1 MSFALLTASCKLKAE
16 QKSLTSH
23 FEMVDIQIADNQFSD
38 AVKQLKKIEKQAYDV
53 WSYIG
58 IYKRYAQIGED
69 KLAER
74 LLKKALKKNS
84 RSQELKA
91 IYATLLLR
99 QNRLDEAKK
108 MAEDLHGTKY
118 GSVYSEVILKQAMK
132 GEAADFYKDPKYY
145 SIYYDAYRG
154 SLNPIWIRNCAIF
167 KLKEGLFDTASSL
180 LPQSFADADD
190 AYFWALVLYDAGK
203 YYEAISALEASRSY
217 LLDYSRSRKTSEIK
231 QIALESDAY
240 MAVSEMEAAEAKRQ
254 EIICQIDNFERLAA
268 EDDALLS
275 VIVVNSAVWAK
286 NQYDDDSCADLL
298 FYSVNRWPDNVAALI
313 LYSDFAYESNLE
325 REESMEIRNLR
336 QNGISS
342 VSMEKYDNRRKI
354 PMSDAVYRLDQ
365 ALERT
370 KDPYLSIVRL
380 DLKYKTDP
388 SFTVKEKTADLWLQ
402 MENNYTEEEKYQML
416 LVQYVLSF
424 LLKTNQKEDA
434 RELFTK
440 YISTAYGFNPKE
452 NFWSQVGKNISQ
464 MDERTAEFAAWFAT
478 DEEKFAE
485 ALRIY
490 EYCVYESGGILY
502 EGIVSPLVSTVSC
515 MNLADIYFSTGKK
528 DKALD
533 LYGRAAGRE
542 SKNYLRSDVFYRI
555 ANIYAATGDKKNALR
570 SAEYAIL
577 LYPDNARASLL
588 KEKLSQ

>member
-1 MSFALLTASCKLKAE
+1 
-16 QKSLTSH
+16 
-23 FEMVDIQIADNQFSD
+23 MVDIQIAENQFSD

-53 WSYIG
+53 WSFIG

-69 KLAER
+69 KLAEK

-84 RSQELKA
+84 RSPELKA
-91 IYATLLLR
+91 IYATFLLR

-108 MAEDLHGTKY
+108 LAEDLHGTKY
-118 GSVYSEVILKQAMK
+118 GSIYSEVVLKQAMK
-132 GEAADFYKDPKYY
+132 GETSDFYKDPKYY
-145 SIYYDAYRG
+145 SIYYDAYRT

-167 KLKEGLFDTASSL
+167 NLKEGRFDSAASL
-180 LPQSFADADD
+180 LPGSFSDADD
-190 AYFWALVLYDAGK
+190 AYFWALVLFDAGK
-203 YYEAISALEASRSY
+203 YYEAIDALEFSRSY
-217 LLDYSRSRKTSEIK
+217 LADYSITDGRKAYRTSQIK

-240 MAVSEMEAAEAKRQ
+240 MVVSEMEAAEAKRQ
-254 EIICQIDNFERLAA
+254 ELICQIDNYNKLSA
-268 EDDALLS
+268 EDENLLS
-275 VIVVNSAVWAK
+275 IIVVNSAVWAK

-313 LYSDFAYESNLE
+313 LYSDFAYNSNLE

-354 PMSDAVYRLDQ
+354 PMSDAVYRLEQ
-365 ALERT
+365 AMERT
-370 KDPYLSIVRL
+370 KDPYLAITRL
-380 DLKYKTDP
+380 DLKYKTDN
-388 SFTVKEKTADLWLQ
+388 SFTVKEKTADLWIQ

-424 LLKTNQKEDA
+424 LLKTNQKDDA

-440 YISTAYGFNPKE
+440 YVSTAYGFNAKE
-452 NFWSQVGKNISQ
+452 DFWTQVGKNISL

-478 DEEKFAE
+478 DEKKFDE

-528 DKALD
+528 EKALD
-533 LYGRAAGRE
+533 LYGKAAGRE

-555 ANIYAATGDKKNALR
+555 ANIYSAAGDIKNALR
-570 SAEYAIL
+570 SVEYAIL
-577 LYPDNARASLL
+577 LYPDNARAALL

>member
-1 MSFALLTASCKLKAE
+1 
-16 QKSLTSH
+16 
-23 FEMVDIQIADNQFSD
+23 MVDIQIADNQFAD

-69 KLAER
+69 KLAEK

-99 QNRLDEAKK
+99 QNKLDEAKK

-118 GSVYSEVILKQAMK
+118 GSIYSEVVLKQAIQ
-132 GEAADFYKDPKYY
+132 GEPADFYKDQKYY

-180 LPQSFADADD
+180 LPKAFADADD

-203 YYEAISALEASRSY
+203 YYESINALEASRSY
-217 LLDYSRSRKTSEIK
+217 LTDYSINGGKRAYRTSEIK

-240 MAVSEMEAAEAKRQ
+240 MAVSEMESAEAKRQ
-254 EIICQIDNFERLAA
+254 VLICQLDNFNRLSS
-268 EDDALLS
+268 EDESLLS
-275 VIVVNSAVWAK
+275 VIVINSAVWAK

-313 LYSDFAYESNLE
+313 LYSDFAYNSNLE
-325 REESMEIRNLR
+325 REETMEVRNLR

-354 PMSDAVYRLDQ
+354 PLSDAVYRLEQ
-365 ALERT
+365 AMERT

-380 DLKYKTDP
+380 DLKYKTDS

-416 LVQYVLSF
+416 LVQYMLSF
-424 LLKTNQKEDA
+424 LLKTNQKDDA

-440 YISTAYGFNPKE
+440 YVSTTYGFNAKE
-452 NFWSQVGKNISQ
+452 DFWSQVGKNVSS

-478 DEEKFAE
+478 DEKKFDE

-533 LYGRAAGRE
+533 LYGKAAGRE

-555 ANIYAATGDKKNALR
+555 ANIYAASGDKKNALR

-588 KEKLSQ
+588 KEKLASN

>member
-1 MSFALLTASCKLKAE
+1 
-16 QKSLTSH
+16 
-23 FEMVDIQIADNQFSD
+23 MVDIQIADNQFSD

-58 IYKRYAQIGED
+58 IYKRYAQIGEN
-69 KLAER
+69 KLAEK

-84 RSQELKA
+84 RNPELKA

-99 QNRLDEAKK
+99 QNRLEEAKK

-118 GSVYSEVILKQAMK
+118 GSIYSEVVLKEAMS
-132 GEAADFYKDPKYY
+132 GQTADFYKDPKYY

-167 KLKEGLFDTASSL
+167 NLKEGRFDSASSL
-180 LPQSFADADD
+180 LPASFADADD
-190 AYFWALVLYDAGK
+190 AYFWALVLFDAGK
-203 YYEAISALEASRSY
+203 YYEAISALDVSSSY
-217 LLDYSRSRKTSEIK
+217 LTDYSAGTSRRAIRTSKIK
-231 QIALESDAY
+231 QVALESDAY
-240 MAVSEMEAAEAKRQ
+240 MAVAEIEAAEAKRQ
-254 EIICQIDNFERLAA
+254 EIICQIDNLDKLTG
-268 EDDALLS
+268 EDEKLLS
-275 VIVVNSAVWAK
+275 IIVINSAVWAK

-298 FYSVNRWPDNVAALI
+298 FYSVNRWPDNVSALI
-313 LYSDFAYESNLE
+313 LYSDFAYNSNLE

-354 PMSDAVYRLDQ
+354 PLSDAIYRLEQ
-365 ALERT
+365 AMERT
-370 KDPYLSIVRL
+370 KDPYLAIVRL
-380 DLKYKTDP
+380 DLKYKADA
-388 SFTVKEKTADLWLQ
+388 SFTIKEKTADLWLQ

-424 LLKTNQKEDA
+424 LLKTNQLEDA
-434 RELFTK
+434 KELFTK
-440 YISTAYGFNPKE
+440 YISTAY
-452 NFWSQVGKNISQ
+452 NFTSKDDFWTQVGKSLSV

-478 DEEKFAE
+478 NEEKYDE

-490 EYCVYESGGILY
+490 EYCVYESAGILY

-533 LYGRAAGRE
+533 LYGKAAGRE

-555 ANIYAATGDKKNALR
+555 ANIYAASGDKKNALR

-588 KEKLSQ
+588 KEKLQ

>member
-1 MSFALLTASCKLKAE
+1 
-16 QKSLTSH
+16 
-23 FEMVDIQIADNQFSD
+23 MVDIQIAENQFSD

-53 WSYIG
+53 WSFIG

-69 KLAER
+69 KLAEK

-84 RSQELKA
+84 RSPELKA
-91 IYATLLLR
+91 IYATFLLR

-108 MAEDLHGTKY
+108 LAEDLHGTKY
-118 GSVYSEVILKQAMK
+118 GSIYSEVVLKQAMK
-132 GEAADFYKDPKYY
+132 GETSDFYKDPKYY
-145 SIYYDAYRG
+145 SIYYDAYRT

-167 KLKEGLFDTASSL
+167 NLKEGRFDSAASL
-180 LPQSFADADD
+180 LPGSFSDADD
-190 AYFWALVLYDAGK
+190 AYFWALVLFDAGK
-203 YYEAISALEASRSY
+203 YYEAIDALEVSRSY
-217 LLDYSRSRKTSEIK
+217 LADYSITDGRKAYRTSQIK

-240 MAVSEMEAAEAKRQ
+240 MVVSEMEAAEAKRQ
-254 EIICQIDNFERLAA
+254 ELICQIDNYNKLSA
-268 EDDALLS
+268 EDENLLS
-275 VIVVNSAVWAK
+275 IIVVNSAVWAK

-313 LYSDFAYESNLE
+313 LYSDFAYNSNLE

-354 PMSDAVYRLDQ
+354 PMSDAVYRLEQ
-365 ALERT
+365 AMERT
-370 KDPYLSIVRL
+370 KDPYLAITRL
-380 DLKYKTDP
+380 DLKYKTDN
-388 SFTVKEKTADLWLQ
+388 SFTVKEKTADLWIQ

-424 LLKTNQKEDA
+424 LLKTNQKDDA

-440 YISTAYGFNPKE
+440 YVSTAYGFNAKE
-452 NFWSQVGKNISQ
+452 DFWTQVGKNISL

-478 DEEKFAE
+478 DEKKFDE

-528 DKALD
+528 EKALD
-533 LYGRAAGRE
+533 LYGKAAGRE

-555 ANIYAATGDKKNALR
+555 ANIYSAAGDIKNALR
-570 SAEYAIL
+570 SVEYAIL
-577 LYPDNARASLL
+577 LYPDNARAALL